1 MDVTFSTNIEI
12 LSNFCFPDSILDLYN
27 RLFNHRPFLKG
38 EVTHFVKEFEK
49 KRGDQGVQ
57 NLFETLEVTTELQS
71 GQVEKLVNTCDEQIP
86 TINANL
92 LVAQSM
98 CNKILDQ
105 AKNSELDQA
114 LESSHQAREKEWSQY
129 LNDFQNKC
137 EKIDDAYNQK
147 EKDLRLHFQKLEKDL
162 N

>member
-1 MDVTFSTNIEI
+1 M
-12 LSNFCFPDSILDLYN
+12 
-27 RLFNHRPFLKG
+27 
-38 EVTHFVKEFEK
+38 THFVKEFEK
-49 KRGDQGVQ
+49 KRGDQEVQ

-105 AKNSELDQA
+105 AKNSELVSSPKIKQEILFLLIQQTAKTA
-114 LESSHQAREKEWSQY
+114 LV
-129 LNDFQNKC
+129 
-137 EKIDDAYNQK
+137 
-147 EKDLRLHFQKLEKDL
+147 LEVL
-162 N
+162 

>member
-1 MDVTFSTNIEI
+1 M
-12 LSNFCFPDSILDLYN
+12 
-27 RLFNHRPFLKG
+27 
-38 EVTHFVKEFEK
+38 THFVKEFET
-49 KRGDQGVQ
+49 KRGDQEVQ

-71 GQVEKLVNTCDEQIP
+71 GQVEKLVTTCDDQLP

-105 AKNSELDQA
+105 AKHSELDQA
-114 LESSHQAREKEWSQY
+114 LESSRQAREKEWSHF
-129 LNDFQNKC
+129 LSEFQNKC

-162 N
+162 K

>member
-1 MDVTFSTNIEI
+1 
-12 LSNFCFPDSILDLYN
+12 
-27 RLFNHRPFLKG
+27 LFNHRPFLKG

-49 KRGDQGVQ
+49 KRGDQEVQ

-105 AKNSELDQA
+105 AKNSELKK
-114 LESSHQAREKEWSQY
+114 L
-129 LNDFQNKC
+129 
-137 EKIDDAYNQK
+137 IDSIW
-147 EKDLRLHFQKLEKDL
+147 LHL
-162 N
+162 

>member
-1 MDVTFSTNIEI
+1 M
-12 LSNFCFPDSILDLYN
+12 
-27 RLFNHRPFLKG
+27 
-38 EVTHFVKEFEK
+38 THFVKEFEK
-49 KRGDQGVQ
+49 KRGDQEVQ

-105 AKNSELDQA
+105 AKNSELVSSTKIKQENLCLFIQKTA
-114 LESSHQAREKEWSQY
+114 KTAFVLEV
-129 LNDFQNKC
+129 L
-137 EKIDDAYNQK
+137 
-147 EKDLRLHFQKLEKDL
+147 
-162 N
+162 

>member
-1 MDVTFSTNIEI
+1 M
-12 LSNFCFPDSILDLYN
+12 
-27 RLFNHRPFLKG
+27 
-38 EVTHFVKEFEK
+38 THFVKEFEK
-49 KRGDQGVQ
+49 KRGDQEVQ

-71 GQVEKLVNTCDEQIP
+71 GQIEKLVNTCDEQFP

-105 AKNSELDQA
+105 AKNSELVSSLRIKWENIIGLVSIYFIYIFLQDQA
-114 LESSHQAREKEWSQY
+114 LESSHQAREKEWSQF

>member
-1 MDVTFSTNIEI
+1 M
-12 LSNFCFPDSILDLYN
+12 
-27 RLFNHRPFLKG
+27 
-38 EVTHFVKEFEK
+38 THFVKEFEK
-49 KRGDQGVQ
+49 KRGDQEVQ

-98 CNKILDQ
+98 SNKILDQ
-105 AKNSELDQA
+105 AKNSELVSLPKKWKKNHWILFVFFLQDQA
-114 LESSHQAREKEWSQY
+114 LESSHQAREKEWSQF

-162 N
+162 NWA

>member
-1 MDVTFSTNIEI
+1 M
-12 LSNFCFPDSILDLYN
+12 
-27 RLFNHRPFLKG
+27 
-38 EVTHFVKEFEK
+38 KEFEK
-49 KRGDQGVQ
+49 KRGDQEVQ

-92 LVAQSM
+92 LVAQSV
-98 CNKILDQ
+98 CNKI
-105 AKNSELDQA
+105 LDQA

-129 LNDFQNKC
+129 LTNFQNKC
-137 EKIDDAYNQK
+137 EKIDNAYNQK

>member
-1 MDVTFSTNIEI
+1 M
-12 LSNFCFPDSILDLYN
+12 
-27 RLFNHRPFLKG
+27 
-38 EVTHFVKEFEK
+38 THFVKEFEK
-49 KRGDQGVQ
+49 KRGDQEVQ

-105 AKNSELDQA
+105 AKNSELV
-114 LESSHQAREKEWSQY
+114 SSPKIKQ
-129 LNDFQNKC
+129 DFFSPNST
-137 EKIDDAYNQK
+137 NS
-147 EKDLRLHFQKLEKDL
+147 KDSISS
-162 N
+162 

>member
-1 MDVTFSTNIEI
+1 M
-12 LSNFCFPDSILDLYN
+12 
-27 RLFNHRPFLKG
+27 
-38 EVTHFVKEFEK
+38 THFVKEFEK
-49 KRGDQGVQ
+49 KRGDQEVQ

-105 AKNSELDQA
+105 AKNSELVSSPKIIQESLCLLIQQTAKTA
-114 LESSHQAREKEWSQY
+114 LV
-129 LNDFQNKC
+129 
-137 EKIDDAYNQK
+137 
-147 EKDLRLHFQKLEKDL
+147 LEVL
-162 N
+162 

>member
-1 MDVTFSTNIEI
+1 M
-12 LSNFCFPDSILDLYN
+12 
-27 RLFNHRPFLKG
+27 FNHRPCLKG
-38 EVTHFVKEFEK
+38 KVTHFVKEFEK
-49 KRGDQGVQ
+49 KRGDQEVQ

-105 AKNSELDQA
+105 AKNSELVSSPKIKQEIFFLLIQQTAKTA
-114 LESSHQAREKEWSQY
+114 LV
-129 LNDFQNKC
+129 
-137 EKIDDAYNQK
+137 
-147 EKDLRLHFQKLEKDL
+147 LEVL
-162 N
+162 

>member
-1 MDVTFSTNIEI
+1 M
-12 LSNFCFPDSILDLYN
+12 
-27 RLFNHRPFLKG
+27 
-38 EVTHFVKEFEK
+38 THFVKEFET
-49 KRGDQGVQ
+49 KRGDQEVQ

-71 GQVEKLVNTCDEQIP
+71 GQVEKLVTTCDDQLP

-105 AKNSELDQA
+105 AKHSELVSIFFLKRLLIITLTVHIFTKTFFFQDQA
-114 LESSHQAREKEWSQY
+114 LESSRQAREKEYSY
-129 LNDFQNKC
+129 FLSEFQNKC

-147 EKDLRLHFQKLEKDL
+147 EKDLRQHFQKLEKDL
-162 N
+162 K

>member
-1 MDVTFSTNIEI
+1 M
-12 LSNFCFPDSILDLYN
+12 
-27 RLFNHRPFLKG
+27 
-38 EVTHFVKEFEK
+38 THFVKEFET
-49 KRGDQGVQ
+49 KRGDREVQ

-71 GQVEKLVNTCDEQIP
+71 GQVEKLVTTCDDQLP

-105 AKNSELDQA
+105 AKHSELVSNFLKRLLIITYININIFFLQDQA
-114 LESSHQAREKEWSQY
+114 LESSRQAREKEYSY
-129 LNDFQNKC
+129 FLSEFQNKC

-147 EKDLRLHFQKLEKDL
+147 EKDLRQHFQKLEKDL
-162 N
+162 K